1 MRARAPFSNVTNL
14 VFFLRFVSCLVSVR
28 MPLFAEVLR
37 DSKLFTLPPQS
48 VARCIKSSSV
58 PKHQVLQAPS
68 ASAHR
73 KDWGLK
79 FPVANPK
86 TKRIGFEQFEDRF
99 ATNGVDT
106 YNSFTRK
113 ISNLESL
120 GAPITLPRSRRLRSL
135 YDVPH
140 TSASAPKKKGLE
152 YLTSTEYA
160 QKLKE
165 AQRLKPNPGETK
177 SAILAKLGVASYDP
191 TGYAEPPKWQNS
203 SIGATYASPGVLLN
217 TPRGVLAQKSVRARA
232 LPGRTKRG
240 AVAFGG
246 FIGTDV
252 NGITAQVPWF
262 ETLDLSVSSIGG
274 TATGDIQ
281 INVNRE
287 TPRYSDATS
296 SLLDRTV
303 NV

>member
-1 MRARAPFSNVTNL
+1 MAV
-14 VFFLRFVSCLVSVR
+14 
-28 MPLFAEVLR
+28 FAEALR
-37 DSKLFTLPPQS
+37 NSKLFSLPPQS
-48 VARCIKSSSV
+48 VARCIRSSSV
-58 PKHQVLQAPS
+58 PKYQVLQAPS

-79 FPVANPK
+79 FPVANAK
-86 TKRIGFEQFEDRF
+86 SKNIAFEKFEDRF

-120 GAPITLPRSRRLRSL
+120 GAPVTLPRSRRLRSL
-135 YDVPH
+135 YDAPQSSDSV
-140 TSASAPKKKGLE
+140 PKKIGLE
-152 YLTSTEYA
+152 YLTAREYA

-165 AQRLKPNPGETK
+165 AAKLELSPGE
-177 SAILAKLGVASYDP
+177 SRSSILAKLGVASHDP

-203 SIGATYASPGVLLN
+203 SIGATYASPGVLFN
-217 TPRGVLAQKSVRARA
+217 TPRGIIAQKSVRARA
-232 LPGRTKRG
+232 LPGRTRRG

-246 FIGTDV
+246 FVGTDV
-252 NGITAQVPWF
+252 NGITAQVPWY
-262 ETLDLSVSSIGG
+262 ETLELGVSSMGG

-287 TPRYSDATS
+287 TSHNVDATS
-296 SLLDRTV
+296 YLLDRTV